1 MVEGDPIGTQRFQD
15 LVEAHTHSLYRL
27 ACHLTHR
34 RAEAEDLVQET
45 FFRAWRSFHTFQ
57 PGTNAG
63 AWLTTIL
70 RNVYLERCRREK
82 RRRQCESADIEDVDE
97 WYLYTRV
104 HDADEFRQAGDPA
117 VAFFSA
123 LTSDQVASAL
133 QALRPQSRE
142 VFALAD
148 LEGFSYREISEI
160 VGIPEGTVMS
170 RLYRARHQLQR
181 ALWDYCVRTGQCRA
195 PASARE
201 RATMSWTCH
210 EACRQI
216 YQYLDS
222 ALDAAAL
229 ATIDRHLQVCHRC
242 CTRFQFQQRLAAT
255 VREIQGTA
263 KVPDRFRAQLRAV
276 VGRFCADTGRG
287 SSQRSSPESETRRN
301 ETGSPFINSGQ
312 ARRP

>member
-1 MVEGDPIGTQRFQD
+1 MGGERHGPSAVVDGDAGAAQRFRD
-15 LVEAHTHSLYRL
+15 LVEAHTQSLYRL

-57 PGTNAG
+57 PGSNAR

-70 RNVYLERCRREK
+70 RNAHFERYRREK
-82 RRRQCESADIEDVDE
+82 GRGVQTVDVEDVDE

-117 VAFFSA
+117 AAFFSA

-133 QALRPQSRE
+133 KALPPQFRE

-170 RLYRARHQLQR
+170 RLHRARHQLQK

-195 PASARE
+195 PASVPE
-201 RATMSWTCH
+201 RPPVSWDCH

-216 YQYLDS
+216 YQYLDRTF
-222 ALDAAAL
+222 DAAAL
-229 ATIDRHLQVCHRC
+229 AAIDRHLQTCHRC
-242 CTRFQFQQRLAAT
+242 CTRFEFQRRLAAT
-255 VREIQGTA
+255 IREIRGTA
-263 KVPDRFRAQLRAV
+263 EVPNRVRAQLRAV
-276 VGRFCADTGRG
+276 VRRFSADTG
-287 SSQRSSPESETRRN
+287 SSTPQQSPPEAGDAAE
-301 ETGSPFINSGQ
+301 
-312 ARRP
+312 